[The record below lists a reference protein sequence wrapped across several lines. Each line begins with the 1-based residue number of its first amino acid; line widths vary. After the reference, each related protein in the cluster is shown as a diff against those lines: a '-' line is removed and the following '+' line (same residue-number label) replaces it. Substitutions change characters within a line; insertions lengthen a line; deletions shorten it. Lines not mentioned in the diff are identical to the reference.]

1 MVLPGQAGW
10 RYLGDALQSAGDN
23 CTTVLTCAAP
33 PATVGSINDSMLR
46 SPHASQSPNL
56 KPSTPAQDLAAQL
69 AEITGF
75 DAVSLQP
82 NSGAS
87 GEYAGLMTIRQYHK
101 SRGDEHRNV
110 CIIPVSAH
118 GTNPASAVMVGMEIV
133 PIGVDAKGNVDIGQL
148 REKAAHYKDRCAPP
162 ATWLRS

>member
-1 MVLPGQAGW
+1 M
-10 RYLGDALQSAGDN
+10 
-23 CTTVLTCAAP
+23 
-33 PATVGSINDSMLR
+33 
-46 SPHASQSPNL
+46 
-56 KPSTPAQDLAAQL
+56 QDLAAQL

-101 SRGDEHRNV
+101 SRGDDHRNV

-118 GTNPASAVMVGMEIV
+118 GTNPASAVMVSSQI
-133 PIGVDAKGNVDIGQL
+133 DNLCAKQKKGL
-148 REKAAHYKDRCAPP
+148 TLSHSY
-162 ATWLRS
+162 